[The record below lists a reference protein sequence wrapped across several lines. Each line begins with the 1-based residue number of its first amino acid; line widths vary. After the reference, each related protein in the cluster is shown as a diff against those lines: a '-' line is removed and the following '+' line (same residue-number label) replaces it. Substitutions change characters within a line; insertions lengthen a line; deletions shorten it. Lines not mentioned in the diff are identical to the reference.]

1 MKTLKIA
8 VLPVI
13 LLLLLTLGGCV
24 TMGPETT
31 VTGFQKTTSFEPK
44 KVTLSFPV
52 VVEKDMKTKKN
63 PDATEKAVAGV
74 VYASLKENLNRKG
87 LLADQ
92 DNTSFNLDLRVHHY
106 IATFFG
112 WISEGGAAKGEPQG
126 LIVRLTLSR
135 KNGPAVA
142 QIDSM
147 DGTGAMRDYRNITT
161 SVSDDL
167 ANQIEK
173 ILKEGVSVG
182 KSP

>member
-1 MKTLKIA
+1 MKSLKIA

-13 LLLLLTLGGCV
+13 LLSLLAMGGCV
-24 TMGPETT
+24 TIGPETT
-31 VTGFQKTTSFEPK
+31 VTGFQKVSSFEPK
-44 KVTLSFPV
+44 KVTVSFPV
-52 VVEKDMKTKKN
+52 VVKKDMKTKKS
-63 PDATEKAVAGV
+63 PDVTEKAVADA
-74 VYASLKENLNRKG
+74 VYANLKENLNRKG

-92 DNTSFNLDLRVHHY
+92 EKASLGLDLKVHHY
-106 IATFFG
+106 IATFFE

-126 LIVRLTLSR
+126 LIVRLTLNR
-135 KNGPAVA
+135 KNGSAVA

-161 SVSDDL
+161 SVSEEL